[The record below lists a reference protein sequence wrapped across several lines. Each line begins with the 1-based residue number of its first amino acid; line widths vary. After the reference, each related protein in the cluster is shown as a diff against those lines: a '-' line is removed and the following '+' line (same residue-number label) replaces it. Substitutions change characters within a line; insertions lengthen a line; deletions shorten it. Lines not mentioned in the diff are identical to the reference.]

1 MVTKGI
7 FKFEKNVVLDEST
20 INELHSLLLEYC
32 TVIKY
37 RATTLD
43 SKSLEFET
51 HTELLSYDNFKKS
64 KITELEITGYN
75 EHKRIL
81 TLDFYGKRHSSPYIE
96 CQYSFTDIDSETLF
110 TAQLK
115 MFFEKRVECYNHHLF
130 TSALVGGALL
140 IGSLYLVLKYK
151 ITDSAMFALA
161 FLEVIAYYLIENK
174 ILKSLFPPIVFRWGN
189 EIKVY
194 KSRTNI
200 RNNLFWTIIA
210 SFGIGVLLEM
220 IFR

>member
-20 INELHSLLLEYC
+20 INELHSLLLGYC

-51 HTELLSYDNFKKS
+51 HTELLSYDNFKKN
-64 KITELEITGYN
+64 KIIELEIAGYN
-75 EHKRIL
+75 AHKRIFSL
-81 TLDFYGKRHSSPYIE
+81 AFFGKRHSSPYIE
-96 CQYSFTDIDSETLF
+96 CQYSFTDTDSETLF
-110 TAQLK
+110 TSQLK
-115 MFFEKRVECYNHHLF
+115 IFFEKRVECYNHHLF
-130 TSALVGGALL
+130 TSVLIGGALL
-140 IGSLYLVLKYK
+140 VGSLYLVLKHK
-151 ITDSAMFALA
+151 LTDSATFALA
-161 FLEVIAYYLIENK
+161 LLEVIAYYLIENK

-189 EIKVY
+189 EIKAH
-194 KSRTNI
+194 KSRTNL
-200 RNNLFWTIIA
+200 RNNLFWAIIA
-210 SFGIGVLLEM
+210 SFGIGVLLEL